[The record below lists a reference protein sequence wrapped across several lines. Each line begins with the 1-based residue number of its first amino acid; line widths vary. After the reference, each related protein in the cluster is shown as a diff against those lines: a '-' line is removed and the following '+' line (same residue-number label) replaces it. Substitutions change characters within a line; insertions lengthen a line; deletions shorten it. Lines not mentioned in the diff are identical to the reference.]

1 MKISVEISDEEVK
14 ILDRK
19 RGNVSKAAYIR
30 NRIFNDDYILTAD
43 LNQRLCMLEQ
53 KVNDIEKNPQ
63 YINYIRKE
71 LVELCK
77 II

>member
-14 ILDRK
+14 ILDQK

-30 NRIFNDDYILTAD
+30 NLIFTDDYILTED

-53 KVNDIEKNPQ
+53 KVNEIEKNPH